1 MIVAVIWM
9 NIVKEDDRGGF
20 SDVTG
25 YLIYLKILKRI
36 IDVSIVTFL

>member
-20 SDVTG
+20 SDVTD
-25 YLIYLKILKRI
+25 IYFILKL
-36 IDVSIVTFL
+36 SSFA